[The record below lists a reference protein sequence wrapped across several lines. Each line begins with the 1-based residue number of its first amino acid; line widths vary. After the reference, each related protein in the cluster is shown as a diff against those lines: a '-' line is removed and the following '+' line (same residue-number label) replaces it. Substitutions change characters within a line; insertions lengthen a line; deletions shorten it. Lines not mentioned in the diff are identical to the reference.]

1 MRQEDQITDHEVTVL
16 RSDQRHGLFFFESVG
31 GRTYFRFTRLAVA
44 LVAAFIIIPVAALLI
59 LFLSRPAIDETKVD
73 VTVRPLPNP
82 TSSNVPLIKQPPVPS
97 PPQALRQQLLPPVP
111 SPPALK
117 SIPDVEIDRHK
128 QVATPPR
135 PQPPTP

>member
-1 MRQEDQITDHEVTVL
+1 MRPEDQFTDHEVTVL
-16 RSDQRHGLFFFESVG
+16 RSERRRGLFFFESVG

-44 LVAAFIIIPVAALLI
+44 LIAAFIIFPIAALLI

-82 TSSNVPLIKQPPVPS
+82 TFSNRPLIKQPSPPK
-97 PPQALRQQLLPPVP
+97 PPQALRQQPLPTAP

-117 SIPDVEIDRHK
+117 STPGVEIDQHK
-128 QVATPPR
+128 QVATPPA
-135 PQPPTP
+135 PQPRVP